1 MVTKPTGY
9 VCFYRPKR
17 KRARVFTAKDVQRIA
32 KYAQDDGAHPLQ
44 ILAGVGFAMGL
55 GWVFCLAARSIDNAL
70 TIGSAI
76 AKIGG
81 ILALGRIADF
91 ILTVLSGGLFRRL
104 ALSTR
109 IGLLFVLAVVSLQ
122 GILNAGRQILGDMDF
137 LKSASDTVHE
147 VCHRV
152 RELAEEANEEID
164 ERYNEVKDL
173 SGDLFGAITA
183 TEVDKAFKIL
193 NLP

>member
-1 MVTKPTGY
+1 MAIKRTGF
-9 VCFYRPKR
+9 VCFYRPRR

-32 KYAQDDGAHPLQ
+32 KYAQSDGAHPLE
-44 ILAGVGFAMGL
+44 ILAGVGFALGL

-91 ILTVLSGGLFRRL
+91 ILTVLSGGLFKRL
-104 ALSTR
+104 ALTTR

-122 GILNAGRQILGDMDF
+122 GILHAGRQILGDMDF
-137 LKSASDTVHE
+137 LKSASDTIHD

-152 RELAEEANEEID
+152 RELAEDAGEVID
-164 ERYNEVKDL
+164 DRYNDARDFT
-173 SGDLFGAITA
+173 GDLFGDITA
-183 TEVDKAFKIL
+183 TQVDKAFKL
-193 NLP
+193 FNLP